1 MDEFLKALWVVF
13 LSAIM
18 AMISY
23 FEPVIN
29 MILAITI
36 IFVTDIV
43 FGIASGRK
51 INKEKIDIKK
61 GFAAIK
67 LFGIYIFVI
76 TLLYAIG
83 KFMCD
88 EALIIYVVKTISWV
102 TIYFYITNLTKNFK
116 RLYPKSNTIKFLHW
130 FLSVEFLDNIP
141 SLKNFLEKYRK

>member
-1 MDEFLKALWVVF
+1 METIFKSTDLCISFRPNGL
-13 LSAIM
+13 

-43 FGIASGRK
+43 FGIASGKKRK

-88 EALIIYVVKTISWV
+88 ETLIIYVVKTI
-102 TIYFYITNLTKNFK
+102 TGLLFIFILLT
-116 RLYPKSNTIKFLHW
+116 
-130 FLSVEFLDNIP
+130 
-141 SLKNFLEKYRK
+141 

>member
-1 MDEFLKALWVVF
+1 MDEFLKALWVIF

-36 IFVTDIV
+36 IFVADIV
-43 FGIASGRK
+43 FGIASGKK

-88 EALIIYVVKTISWV
+88 ETLIIYVVKTISWV

-116 RLYPKSNTIKFLHW
+116 RLYPKSNTIRFIHW

-141 SLKNFLEKYRK
+141 SLNKFLEKYRK

>member
-1 MDEFLKALWVVF
+1 MDEFLKALWVIF

-36 IFVTDIV
+36 IFVADIV

-88 EALIIYVVKTISWV
+88 ETLIIYVVKTISWV

-116 RLYPKSNTIKFLHW
+116 RLYPKSNTIRFIHW

-141 SLKNFLEKYRK
+141 SLRKFLEKYRK

>member
-1 MDEFLKALWVVF
+1 MDEFLKAIWIVF

-67 LFGIYIFVI
+67 LFGVYIFVI

-83 KFMCD
+83 KLMSD
-88 EALIIYVVKTISWV
+88 SEMMLYVVKTISWV
-102 TIYFYITNLTKNFK
+102 TIYFYVTNLTKNLR
-116 RLYPKSNTIKFLHW
+116 RLNPKSQCIKFIYW
-130 FLSVEFLDNIP
+130 FLSVEFLDNMP
-141 SLKNFLEKYRK
+141 SLRKFLEKYRK

>member
-1 MDEFLKALWVVF
+1 MDEFLKTIWIVIV
-13 LSAIM
+13 SAIM

-29 MILAITI
+29 MIIAITI
-36 IFVTDIV
+36 IFVVDII
-43 FGIASGRK
+43 FGIASGK
-51 INKEKIDIKK
+51 KLNKEPVSFKK

-116 RLYPKSNTIKFLHW
+116 RLYPKSNTIRFIHW

>member
-13 LSAIM
+13 FSAIM

-43 FGIASGRK
+43 FGIASGKK

-83 KFMCD
+83 KFMYD
-88 EALIIYVVKTISWV
+88 EKMIIYVVKTISWV
-102 TIYFYITNLTKNFK
+102 AIYFYVTNLTKNLK
-116 RLYPKSNTIKFLHW
+116 RLYPKSNTIRFLHW
-130 FLSVEFLDNIP
+130 FLSVEFLENIP
-141 SLKNFLEKYRK
+141 SLKKFLEKYKK

>member
-1 MDEFLKALWVVF
+1 MDEFLKALWVIF

-43 FGIASGRK
+43 FGIASGKK

-88 EALIIYVVKTISWV
+88 ETLIIYVVKTISWV

-116 RLYPKSNTIKFLHW
+116 RLYPKSNTIKFIHW

>member
-43 FGIASGRK
+43 FGIASGKK

-116 RLYPKSNTIKFLHW
+116 RLYPKSNTIRFIHW

-141 SLKNFLEKYRK
+141 SLSKFLEKYRK

>member
-1 MDEFLKALWVVF
+1 MDEFLKALWVVLF
-13 LSAIM
+13 SAIM

-67 LFGIYIFVI
+67 LFGVYIFVI

-88 EALIIYVVKTISWV
+88 ETLIIYVVKTISWV

-116 RLYPKSNTIKFLHW
+116 RLYPKSNTIRFIHW

-141 SLKNFLEKYRK
+141 SLRKFLEKYRK

>member
-43 FGIASGRK
+43 FGIASGKK

-116 RLYPKSNTIKFLHW
+116 RLYPKSNTIKFIHW

-141 SLKNFLEKYRK
+141 SLKKFLEKYRK

>member
-88 EALIIYVVKTISWV
+88 ETLILYVVKTISWV

-116 RLYPKSNTIKFLHW
+116 RLYPKSNTIRFIHW

>member
-36 IFVTDIV
+36 IFVTDII

-88 EALIIYVVKTISWV
+88 ETLILYVVKTISWV

-116 RLYPKSNTIKFLHW
+116 RLYPKSNTIKFIHW

-141 SLKNFLEKYRK
+141 SLRKFLEKYRK

>member
-1 MDEFLKALWVVF
+1 MDEFLKALWVIF

-43 FGIASGRK
+43 FGIASGKK

-88 EALIIYVVKTISWV
+88 ETLIIYVVKTISWV

-116 RLYPKSNTIKFLHW
+116 RLYPKSNTIRFIHW

-141 SLKNFLEKYRK
+141 SLSKFLEKYRK

>member
-36 IFVTDIV
+36 IFVADIV

-67 LFGIYIFVI
+67 LFGVYIFVI

-88 EALIIYVVKTISWV
+88 ETLILYVVKTISWV
-102 TIYFYITNLTKNFK
+102 AIYFYITNLTKNFK
-116 RLYPKSNTIKFLHW
+116 RLYPKSNTIKFIHW

-141 SLKNFLEKYRK
+141 SLSKFLEKYRK

>member
-1 MDEFLKALWVVF
+1 MEDFLKAVWICIV
-13 LSAIM
+13 SALM

-43 FGIASGRK
+43 FGIASGKK

-83 KFMCD
+83 KFMHD

-102 TIYFYITNLTKNFK
+102 TIYFYITNLTKNLK
-116 RLYPKSNTIKFLHW
+116 RLYPNSQCIRFIHW

-141 SLKNFLEKYRK
+141 SLKKFLAKFKK

>member
-1 MDEFLKALWVVF
+1 MDEFFKAIWIVF

-36 IFVTDIV
+36 IFVADII

-67 LFGIYIFVI
+67 LFSIYIFVI

-88 EALIIYVVKTISWV
+88 ETMIIYVVKTISWV

-116 RLYPKSNTIKFLHW
+116 RLYPKSNTIRFIHW
-130 FLSVEFLDNIP
+130 FLSVEFLDNFP
-141 SLKNFLEKYRK
+141 SLKKFLEKYRK

>member
-88 EALIIYVVKTISWV
+88 ETLILYVVKTISWV

-116 RLYPKSNTIKFLHW
+116 RLYPKSNTIKFIHW

>member
-1 MDEFLKALWVVF
+1 MDEFIKALWVVF
-13 LSAIM
+13 FSAVM

-29 MILAITI
+29 MIIAITI
-36 IFVTDIV
+36 IFVVDII
-43 FGIASGRK
+43 FGIASGK
-51 INKEKIDIKK
+51 KLNKEPVSFKK

-83 KFMCD
+83 KLMYN
-88 EALIIYVVKTISWV
+88 EKMILYVVKTISWV
-102 TIYFYITNLTKNFK
+102 AIYFYVTNLTKNLR
-116 RLYPKSNTIKFLHW
+116 RLNPNVKCIKFIHW

-141 SLKNFLEKYRK
+141 SLKKFLEKYRK

>member
-1 MDEFLKALWVVF
+1 MDEFLKALWVVLF
-13 LSAIM
+13 SAIM

-67 LFGIYIFVI
+67 LFGVYIFVI

-88 EALIIYVVKTISWV
+88 ETLILYVVKTISWV
-102 TIYFYITNLTKNFK
+102 AIYFYITNLTKNFK
-116 RLYPKSNTIKFLHW
+116 RLYPKSNTIRFIHW

-141 SLKNFLEKYRK
+141 SLRKFLEKYRK

>member
-43 FGIASGRK
+43 FGIASGKK

-88 EALIIYVVKTISWV
+88 ETLILYVVKTISWV

-116 RLYPKSNTIKFLHW
+116 RLYPKSNTIKFIHW

>member
-43 FGIASGRK
+43 FGIASGKK

-88 EALIIYVVKTISWV
+88 ETLIIYVVKTISWV
-102 TIYFYITNLTKNFK
+102 AIYFYITNLTKNFK
-116 RLYPKSNTIKFLHW
+116 RLYPKSNTIKFIHW

-141 SLKNFLEKYRK
+141 SLRKFLEKYRK

>member
-43 FGIASGRK
+43 FGIASGKK

-88 EALIIYVVKTISWV
+88 ETLIIYVVKTISWV

-116 RLYPKSNTIKFLHW
+116 RLYPKSNTIRFIHW

>member
-116 RLYPKSNTIKFLHW
+116 RLYPKSNTIKFIHW

-141 SLKNFLEKYRK
+141 SLRKFLEKYRK

>member
-13 LSAIM
+13 FSAIM

-43 FGIASGRK
+43 FGIASGKK

-88 EALIIYVVKTISWV
+88 EELIIYVVKTISWV

-116 RLYPKSNTIKFLHW
+116 RLYPKSNTIRFIHW
-130 FLSVEFLDNIP
+130 FLSVEFLYNIP

>member
-1 MDEFLKALWVVF
+1 MDEFLKALWVVLF
-13 LSAIM
+13 SAIM

-43 FGIASGRK
+43 FGIASGKK

-67 LFGIYIFVI
+67 LFGTYIFVI

-88 EALIIYVVKTISWV
+88 ETLILYVVKTISWV

-116 RLYPKSNTIKFLHW
+116 RLYPKSNTIKFIHW

>member
-1 MDEFLKALWVVF
+1 MDEFLKALWVVLF
-13 LSAIM
+13 SAIM

-43 FGIASGRK
+43 FGIASGK
-51 INKEKIDIKK
+51 KNNKEKIDIKK

-67 LFGIYIFVI
+67 LFGVYIFVI

-88 EALIIYVVKTISWV
+88 ETLILYVVKTISWV
-102 TIYFYITNLTKNFK
+102 AIYFYITNLTKNFK
-116 RLYPKSNTIKFLHW
+116 RLYPKSNTIKFIHW

>member
-13 LSAIM
+13 FSAIM

-43 FGIASGRK
+43 FGIASGKK

-88 EALIIYVVKTISWV
+88 EELIIYVVKTISWV

-116 RLYPKSNTIKFLHW
+116 RLYPKSNTIRFIHW

-141 SLKNFLEKYRK
+141 SLKKFLAKFKK

>member
-43 FGIASGRK
+43 FGIASGKK

-116 RLYPKSNTIKFLHW
+116 RLYPKSNTIKFIHW

>member
-102 TIYFYITNLTKNFK
+102 AIYFYITNLTKNFK

-141 SLKNFLEKYRK
+141 SLRKFLEKYRK

>member
-43 FGIASGRK
+43 FGIASGKK

-116 RLYPKSNTIKFLHW
+116 RLYPKSNTIRFIHW

>member
-43 FGIASGRK
+43 FGIASGKK

-67 LFGIYIFVI
+67 L
-76 TLLYAIG
+76 LKEEKKL
-83 KFMCD
+83 KN
-88 EALIIYVVKTISWV
+88 KT
-102 TIYFYITNLTKNFK
+102 
-116 RLYPKSNTIKFLHW
+116 TIKANNDGYNLN
-130 FLSVEFLDNIP
+130 EKRKYT
-141 SLKNFLEKYRK
+141 LKEYLKTLK